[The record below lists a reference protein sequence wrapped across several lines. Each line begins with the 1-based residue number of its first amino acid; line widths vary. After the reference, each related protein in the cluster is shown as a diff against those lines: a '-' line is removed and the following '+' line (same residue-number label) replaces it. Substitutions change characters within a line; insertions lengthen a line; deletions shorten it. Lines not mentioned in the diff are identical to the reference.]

1 MNQIIGIAFG
11 GAFGSVLRFLI
22 ASGVYQWLGRSFP
35 YGTLIVNVIGCFLIG
50 FLTEILVLQRL
61 TFAGEYRAALLIGVL
76 GGMTTFSTF
85 SLETIYLLEQGNFS
99 KAGLNILSS
108 LGICL
113 MATWLG
119 LWGGRLLFFYSGT
132 VFHTTGWL
140 FPYALVIANA
150 LTAFLIG
157 FIIALLFNKIELS
170 IEHRAAILV
179 LIPGIFILLSSL
191 YLLLFLLEEGL
202 FFEIKR
208 NVILLIF
215 MANLAI
221 CGITLWLGLLI
232 GKYV

>member
-11 GAFGSVLRFLI
+11 GAFGSILRFLI
-22 ASGVYQWLGRSFP
+22 SSGVYQWLGRGFP
-35 YGTLIVNVIGCFLIG
+35 YGTFIVNVIGCFLIG

-61 TFAGEYRAALLIGVL
+61 TFAGEYRAALLVGVL

-85 SLETIYLLEQGNFS
+85 SLDTVYLLEQGNFN
-99 KAGLNILSS
+99 KAGLNLLVSVFV
-108 LGICL
+108 CL
-113 MATWLG
+113 FVTWLG
-119 LWGGRLLFFYSGT
+119 LWSGRLLFAYSGT

-157 FIIALLFNKIELS
+157 FIIALLFNKVELS
-170 IEHRAAILV
+170 MEHRAAILV
-179 LIPGIFILLSSL
+179 LIPGIFILLSGL

-202 FFEIKR
+202 FFEIKQ
-208 NVILLIF
+208 NVILWIF
-215 MANLAI
+215 MANLLI